1 MIIILQKR
9 ENPMAKRKQQ
19 NLVKGT
25 AAHHR
30 TESDYMATLLDT
42 VTIEDWQ
49 DVVSNALLSAKQ
61 GDAQA
66 RAWLAQY
73 LVGKPA
79 GKAPTPLTVVVQQ
92 LNNDSPLVNK
102 LAKPLIDQYKYPSLH
117 TNDDWEARIKAVIAA
132 ELTDKTPLLKS
143 VENTDTVRLIEH
155 IEDNEPEPVT

>member
-1 MIIILQKR
+1 
-9 ENPMAKRKQQ
+9 MAKRKQQ

-49 DVVSNALLSAKQ
+49 DVVSHALLSAKQ

-102 LAKPLIDQYKYPSLH
+102 LAKPLIDQYKYPVLH
-117 TNDDWEARIKAVIAA
+117 TNDDWEARIKAVIAT
-132 ELTDKTPLLKS
+132 ELTDKTPPLKS
-143 VENTDTVRLIEH
+143 MEKTDTARLIEH
-155 IEDNEPEPVT
+155 CEGNESGPVT

>member
-1 MIIILQKR
+1 
-9 ENPMAKRKQQ
+9 MAKRKQQ

-49 DVVSNALLSAKQ
+49 DVVSHALLSAKQ

-117 TNDDWEARIKAVIAA
+117 TNDDWEARIKAVIAT
-132 ELTDKTPLLKS
+132 ELTDKTLLLKS
-143 VENTDTVRLIEH
+143 MEDADTARLIEH
-155 IEDNEPEPVT
+155 CEGNEPGPVT

>member
-1 MIIILQKR
+1 
-9 ENPMAKRKQQ
+9 MAKRKQQ

-102 LAKPLIDQYKYPSLH
+102 LAKPIIDQYKYPVLH
-117 TNDDWEARIKAVIAA
+117 TNDDWEERIKAVIAT
-132 ELTDKTPLLKS
+132 ELTDKTLLLKS
-143 VENTDTVRLIEH
+143 MEDTDTARLIEYC
-155 IEDNEPEPVT
+155 EGNVSGPVA

>member
-1 MIIILQKR
+1 MTIILQKR

-117 TNDDWEARIKAVIAA
+117 TNDDWEARIKAVIAN

-155 IEDNEPEPVT
+155 IEDNELEPVT

>member
-1 MIIILQKR
+1 
-9 ENPMAKRKQQ
+9 MAKRKQQ

-79 GKAPTPLTVVVQQ
+79 GMAPTPLTVVVQQ

-102 LAKPLIDQYKYPSLH
+102 LARPIIDQYKYPGLH
-117 TNDDWEARIKAVIAA
+117 TNDDWEERIKAVIAT
-132 ELTDKTPLLKS
+132 ELTDKTLLLKS
-143 VENTDTVRLIEH
+143 IEDTDTARLIQHCEG
-155 IEDNEPEPVT
+155 NVSGPVT

>member
-1 MIIILQKR
+1 
-9 ENPMAKRKQQ
+9 MAKRKQQ

-102 LAKPLIDQYKYPSLH
+102 LAKPLIDQYKYPVLH
-117 TNDDWEARIKAVIAA
+117 TNDDWEARIKAVIAT

-143 VENTDTVRLIEH
+143 MGDTDTARLIEH
-155 IEDNEPEPVT
+155 CEGNESEPVT

>member
-1 MIIILQKR
+1 MTIILQKR

-117 TNDDWEARIKAVIAA
+117 TNDDWEARIKAVIAT

-155 IEDNEPEPVT
+155 CEGNVSGPVT

>member
-1 MIIILQKR
+1 
-9 ENPMAKRKQQ
+9 MAKRKQQ

-92 LNNDSPLVNK
+92 LNNDNPLVNK
-102 LAKPLIDQYKYPSLH
+102 LARPIIDQYKYPGLH
-117 TNDDWEARIKAVIAA
+117 TNDDWEERIKAVIAT

-143 VENTDTVRLIEH
+143 IENTDTTRLIEQC
-155 IEDNEPEPVT
+155 EGNETGPVT

>member
-1 MIIILQKR
+1 
-9 ENPMAKRKQQ
+9 MAKRKQQ

-102 LAKPLIDQYKYPSLH
+102 LAKPLIDQYKYPVLH
-117 TNDDWEARIKAVIAA
+117 TNDDWEARIKAVIAT

-143 VENTDTVRLIEH
+143 IEDKDTARLIEH
-155 IEDNEPEPVT
+155 CEGNVSGPVT

>member
-1 MIIILQKR
+1 
-9 ENPMAKRKQQ
+9 MAKRKQQ

-117 TNDDWEARIKAVIAA
+117 TNDDWEARVKAVIAT
-132 ELTDKTPLLKS
+132 ELTDKTLLLKS
-143 VENTDTVRLIEH
+143 MEDTDTARLIEYC
-155 IEDNEPEPVT
+155 EGNVSGPVT

>member
-1 MIIILQKR
+1 MTIILQKR

-19 NLVKGT
+19 NLVKGA

-117 TNDDWEARIKAVIAA
+117 TNDDWEARIKAVITN

-143 VENTDTVRLIEH
+143 VENTDKTRFIEH
-155 IEDNEPEPVT
+155 CQGNESGPVT

>member
-1 MIIILQKR
+1 MTIILQKR
-9 ENPMAKRKQQ
+9 EYSMAKRKQQ

-102 LAKPLIDQYKYPSLH
+102 LAKPLIDQYKYPVLH
-117 TNDDWEARIKAVIAA
+117 TNDDWEARIKAVIAT
-132 ELTDKTPLLKS
+132 ELTDKTPPLKNL
-143 VENTDTVRLIEH
+143 ENADTARLIEH
-155 IEDNEPEPVT
+155 CEGNESGPVT

>member
-1 MIIILQKR
+1 
-9 ENPMAKRKQQ
+9 MAKRQQQ

-42 VTIEDWQ
+42 VTMEDWQ
-49 DVVSNALLSAKQ
+49 DVVSHALLSAKQ

-102 LAKPLIDQYKYPSLH
+102 LAKPIIDQYKYPVLH
-117 TNDDWEARIKAVIAA
+117 TNDDWEARIKAVIAT
-132 ELTDKTPLLKS
+132 ELTDKTPPLKS
-143 VENTDTVRLIEH
+143 MKNADTARLIGHCEG
-155 IEDNEPEPVT
+155 NESEPFT

>member
-1 MIIILQKR
+1 
-9 ENPMAKRKQQ
+9 
-19 NLVKGT
+19 
-25 AAHHR
+25 
-30 TESDYMATLLDT
+30 

-49 DVVSNALLSAKQ
+49 DVVNNALLSAKQ

-102 LAKPLIDQYKYPSLH
+102 LAKPIIEQYKYPSLH
-117 TNDDWEARIKAVIAA
+117 TNDDWEDHIKAVIAT
-132 ELTDKTPLLKS
+132 ELTDKIPLKTPLQKDL
-143 VENTDTVRLIEH
+143 
-155 IEDNEPEPVT
+155 

>member
-1 MIIILQKR
+1 
-9 ENPMAKRKQQ
+9 MAKRKQQ

-102 LAKPLIDQYKYPSLH
+102 LAKPLIDQYKYPVLH
-117 TNDDWEARIKAVIAA
+117 TNDDWEARIKAVIAT
-132 ELTDKTPLLKS
+132 ELTEKTLLLKS
-143 VENTDTVRLIEH
+143 MEDTDTARLIEH
-155 IEDNEPEPVT
+155 CEGNESEPVT

>member
-117 TNDDWEARIKAVIAA
+117 TNDDWEARIKAVIAT
-132 ELTDKTPLLKS
+132 ELTDKTLLLKS
-143 VENTDTVRLIEH
+143 MEDTDTARLIEYC
-155 IEDNEPEPVT
+155 EGNVSGPVT

>member
-1 MIIILQKR
+1 
-9 ENPMAKRKQQ
+9 MAKRKQQ

-49 DVVSNALLSAKQ
+49 DVVSHALLSAKQ

-102 LAKPLIDQYKYPSLH
+102 LAKPLIDQYKYPVLH
-117 TNDDWEARIKAVIAA
+117 TNDDWEARIKAVIAT
-132 ELTDKTPLLKS
+132 ELTDKTPPLKS
-143 VENTDTVRLIEH
+143 MENADTARLIEH
-155 IEDNEPEPVT
+155 FEGNESEPVT

>member
-1 MIIILQKR
+1 MTIILQKR

-102 LAKPLIDQYKYPSLH
+102 LAKPLIDQYKYPGLH
-117 TNDDWEARIKAVIAA
+117 TNDDWEARIKAVIAT
-132 ELTDKTPLLKS
+132 ELTDKTPQLKS
-143 VENTDTVRLIEH
+143 MENADTARLIEH
-155 IEDNEPEPVT
+155 CEGNESEPVT

>member
-1 MIIILQKR
+1 MTIILQKR
-9 ENPMAKRKQQ
+9 EHPMAKRKQQ

-102 LAKPLIDQYKYPSLH
+102 LARPIIDQYKYPGLH
-117 TNDDWEARIKAVIAA
+117 TNDDWEERIKAVIAT
-132 ELTDKTPLLKS
+132 ELTDKTLLLKS
-143 VENTDTVRLIEH
+143 IEDTDTARLIQHCEG
-155 IEDNEPEPVT
+155 NVSGPVT

>member
-102 LAKPLIDQYKYPSLH
+102 LAKPLIDQYKYPVLH
-117 TNDDWEARIKAVIAA
+117 TNDDWEARIKAVIAT
-132 ELTDKTPLLKS
+132 ELTDKTTPLKS
-143 VENTDTVRLIEH
+143 MENTDIVELIEH

>member
-1 MIIILQKR
+1 
-9 ENPMAKRKQQ
+9 MAKRKQQ

-102 LAKPLIDQYKYPSLH
+102 LARPIIDQYKYPGLH
-117 TNDDWEARIKAVIAA
+117 TNDDWEERIKAVIAT
-132 ELTDKTPLLKS
+132 ELTDKTLLLKS
-143 VENTDTVRLIEH
+143 IEDTDTARLIQHCEG
-155 IEDNEPEPVT
+155 NVSGPVT

>member
-1 MIIILQKR
+1 
-9 ENPMAKRKQQ
+9 MAKRQQQ

-49 DVVSNALLSAKQ
+49 DVVSHALLSAKQ

-117 TNDDWEARIKAVIAA
+117 TNDDWEARIKAVIAN

-143 VENTDTVRLIEH
+143 IENIDTARLIEH
-155 IEDNEPEPVT
+155 CEGNESGPVT

>member
-1 MIIILQKR
+1 
-9 ENPMAKRKQQ
+9 MAKRKQQ

-42 VTIEDWQ
+42 VSMEDWQ

-102 LAKPLIDQYKYPSLH
+102 LAKPIIDQYKYPGLH
-117 TNDDWEARIKAVIAA
+117 TNDDWEARIKAVIAT
-132 ELTDKTPLLKS
+132 ELTDKNSLLKS
-143 VENTDTVRLIEH
+143 IENIDTARLIEH
-155 IEDNEPEPVT
+155 CEGN

>member
-1 MIIILQKR
+1 
-9 ENPMAKRKQQ
+9 MAKRKQQ

-42 VTIEDWQ
+42 VTMEDWQ
-49 DVVSNALLSAKQ
+49 DVVSHALLSAKQ

-102 LAKPLIDQYKYPSLH
+102 LAKPLIDQYKYPVLH
-117 TNDDWEARIKAVIAA
+117 TNDDWEARIKAVIAT
-132 ELTDKTPLLKS
+132 ELTDKTPPLKNL
-143 VENTDTVRLIEH
+143 ENADTTRLIEPC
-155 IEDNEPEPVT
+155 EGNESGPVT

>member
-1 MIIILQKR
+1 
-9 ENPMAKRKQQ
+9 MAKRKQQ

-42 VTIEDWQ
+42 VTMEDWQ
-49 DVVSNALLSAKQ
+49 DVVSHALLSAKQ

-92 LNNDSPLVNK
+92 LNNDNPLVNK
-102 LAKPLIDQYKYPSLH
+102 LAKPIIDQYKYPGLH
-117 TNDDWEARIKAVIAA
+117 TNDDWEARIKAVIAS

-143 VENTDTVRLIEH
+143 IENTDTTRLIEQC
-155 IEDNEPEPVT
+155 EGNETGPVT

>member
-1 MIIILQKR
+1 
-9 ENPMAKRKQQ
+9 MAKRKQQ

-49 DVVSNALLSAKQ
+49 DVVSHALLSAKQ

-117 TNDDWEARIKAVIAA
+117 TNDDWEERIKAVISA

-143 VENTDTVRLIEH
+143 LENTDTARLIEPC
-155 IEDNEPEPVT
+155 EGN

>member
-1 MIIILQKR
+1 
-9 ENPMAKRKQQ
+9 MAKRKQQ

-102 LAKPLIDQYKYPSLH
+102 LARPIIDQYKYPGLH
-117 TNDDWEARIKAVIAA
+117 TNDDWEERIKAVIAT
-132 ELTDKTPLLKS
+132 ELTDKTPRLKS
-143 VENTDTVRLIEH
+143 MENTATTRLIEH
-155 IEDNEPEPVT
+155 CEGNESGPVT

>member
-1 MIIILQKR
+1 MTIILQKR
-9 ENPMAKRKQQ
+9 EQTMAKRKQQ

-49 DVVSNALLSAKQ
+49 DVVSHALLSAKQ

-102 LAKPLIDQYKYPSLH
+102 LAKPIIDQYKYPVLH
-117 TNDDWEARIKAVIAA
+117 TNDDWEARIKAVIAT
-132 ELTDKTPLLKS
+132 ELTDKTLLLKS
-143 VENTDTVRLIEH
+143 MEDTDTARLIEH
-155 IEDNEPEPVT
+155 CEGNVSGPVT

>member
-1 MIIILQKR
+1 
-9 ENPMAKRKQQ
+9 MAKRKQQ

-30 TESDYMATLLDT
+30 TESDYMGTLLDT

-102 LAKPLIDQYKYPSLH
+102 LARPIIDQYKYPGLH
-117 TNDDWEARIKAVIAA
+117 TNDDWEERIKAVIAT

-143 VENTDTVRLIEH
+143 IENTDTTRLIEQC
-155 IEDNEPEPVT
+155 EGNETGPVT

>member
-1 MIIILQKR
+1 MTIILQKR
-9 ENPMAKRKQQ
+9 EQTMAKRKQQ

-49 DVVSNALLSAKQ
+49 DVVSNTLLSAKQ

-102 LAKPLIDQYKYPSLH
+102 LAKPIIDQYKYPVLH
-117 TNDDWEARIKAVIAA
+117 TNDDWEARIKAVIAT
-132 ELTDKTPLLKS
+132 ELTDKTLLLKS
-143 VENTDTVRLIEH
+143 MEDTDTARLIEH
-155 IEDNEPEPVT
+155 CEGNVSGPVT

>member
-1 MIIILQKR
+1 
-9 ENPMAKRKQQ
+9 MAKRKQQ

-102 LAKPLIDQYKYPSLH
+102 LARPIIDQYKYPGLH
-117 TNDDWEARIKAVIAA
+117 TNDDWEERIKAVIAT

-143 VENTDTVRLIEH
+143 IENTDTTRLIEQC
-155 IEDNEPEPVT
+155 EGNETGPVT

>member
-102 LAKPLIDQYKYPSLH
+102 LAKPLIDQYKYPVLH
-117 TNDDWEARIKAVIAA
+117 TNDDWEARIKAVIAT
-132 ELTDKTPLLKS
+132 ELTEKTLLLKS
-143 VENTDTVRLIEH
+143 MEDTDTARLIEH
-155 IEDNEPEPVT
+155 CEGNESEPVT

>member
-1 MIIILQKR
+1 
-9 ENPMAKRKQQ
+9 MAKRKQQ

-49 DVVSNALLSAKQ
+49 DVVSHALLSAKQ

-102 LAKPLIDQYKYPSLH
+102 LAKPIIDQYKYPSLH
-117 TNDDWEARIKAVIAA
+117 TNDDWEARIKAVIAN

-143 VENTDTVRLIEH
+143 MENADTARLIEH
-155 IEDNEPEPVT
+155 CEDNEPEPVT

>member
-102 LAKPLIDQYKYPSLH
+102 LAKPLIDQYKYPVLH
-117 TNDDWEARIKAVIAA
+117 TNDDWEARIKAVIAT
-132 ELTDKTPLLKS
+132 ELTDKTTPLKS
-143 VENTDTVRLIEH
+143 MENTDIVELIEH
-155 IEDNEPEPVT
+155 IEDNEPEQVT

>member
-9 ENPMAKRKQQ
+9 EQPMAKRKQQ

-102 LAKPLIDQYKYPSLH
+102 LAKPIIDQYKYPGLH
-117 TNDDWEARIKAVIAA
+117 TNDDWEARIKAVIAT

-143 VENTDTVRLIEH
+143 IENADTARLIEH
-155 IEDNEPEPVT
+155 CEGNVSGPVT

>member
-1 MIIILQKR
+1 
-9 ENPMAKRKQQ
+9 MAKRKQQ

-73 LVGKPA
+73 LVGKPV

-92 LNNDSPLVNK
+92 LNNDNPLVNK
-102 LAKPLIDQYKYPSLH
+102 LAKPLIDQYRYPGIH
-117 TNDDWEARIKAVIAA
+117 TQDDWEDHIKAVIAT
-132 ELTDKTPLLKS
+132 ELTDKIPLFKS
-143 VENTDTVRLIEH
+143 LENTATAGLIGHCEG
-155 IEDNEPEPVT
+155 NESSPVQSSCLMISENK

>member
-1 MIIILQKR
+1 MTIILQKR

-117 TNDDWEARIKAVIAA
+117 TNDDWEARIKAVIAT
-132 ELTDKTPLLKS
+132 ELTDKTLLLKS
-143 VENTDTVRLIEH
+143 MENADTERLIEH
-155 IEDNEPEPVT
+155 CEGNESEPVT